1 VEQGVM
7 RNRVKFGL
15 LLGLGLATS
24 VRETGAGAWTLEAGS
39 GQLVLTDSLSRGV
52 DIFDAAR
59 NLQSAPRYD
68 KNELQALIE
77 YGVTDRFTAIL
88 QPQLQHVDIGAPIE
102 AQRTGLGYSEF
113 GGRIRVLQ
121 GDSWVFSVQT
131 TLRVPGTF
139 DRSNPAALG
148 YTDTQADVRALFGYA
163 FTAGAWPAF
172 VDVQVA
178 QRFSFGWQPDE
189 FRTDITFGV
198 RPAPKWLL
206 LAQSFNVVSEGAGAW
221 GFPSYDYYKLQLS
234 AVYSVTPA
242 LSLQAGGF
250 TAYAG
255 RNALQE
261 NGLVFGAWY
270 KF

>member
-1 VEQGVM
+1 M
-7 RNRVKFGL
+7 SNRIGFGL
-15 LLGLGLATS
+15 LLGLGLAAS
-24 VRETGAGAWTLEAGS
+24 PRGAWAGAWTLEAGT
-39 GQLVLTDSLSRGV
+39 GQLVVTDSLSRGV

-59 NLQSAPRYD
+59 NLQSAPHYD

-88 QPQLQHVDIGAPIE
+88 QPQLQHVDIGAPVD
-102 AQRTGLGYSEF
+102 AQRTGLGYTEL
-113 GGRIRVLQ
+113 GGRLRMLQ
-121 GDSWVFSVQT
+121 GDSWVFSVQA

-139 DRSNPAALG
+139 DRANPAALG
-148 YTDTQADVRALFGYA
+148 YTDTQLDVRALFGYS
-163 FTAGAWPAF
+163 FTAGGWPAF

-178 QRFSFGWQPDE
+178 QRFSIGWQPDE

-198 RPAPKWLL
+198 RPAPQWLL
-206 LAQSFNVVSEGAGAW
+206 LAQSFNVISEGAGTW

-234 AVYSVTPA
+234 AVYAVTPK

-250 TAYAG
+250 TAFAG

-261 NGLVFGAWY
+261 NGVILGAWY